1 MCVNLQGDIRK
12 FRDMVISYPLIHQS
26 NEPSNMESKQ
36 QQKNLMIEPE
46 QVVQSTWAEQL
57 FEINEYDLPL

>member
-46 QVVQSTWAEQL
+46 QVVQST
-57 FEINEYDLPL
+57 